1 MAIPTSPNKWALKRD
16 LDNYI
21 YFSPITIGTSDQAV
35 KIHNLKSNHATFVD
49 ALKKAKAFRK

>member
-21 YFSPITIGTSDQAV
+21 YFSPITTGTSVRAV
-35 KIHNLKSNHATFVD
+35 KIHNLNPTMPP
-49 ALKKAKAFRK
+49 LLMR